1 MLQVDTYKVLTWS
14 KENYKYVEILT
25 VFVLVLG
32 WGGRVPLAFMLLTSL
47 LKADMSVSRERGRA
61 LNPPVKASSKC
72 SAMKGV
78 PFPLSAGGTFRICG
92 SESSLIPFISPSTS
106 SNESTT
112 PELAGNTLYNKIQAS
127 CIRAQC

>member
-1 MLQVDTYKVLTWS
+1 
-14 KENYKYVEILT
+14 
-25 VFVLVLG
+25 
-32 WGGRVPLAFMLLTSL
+32 MLLTSL

-78 PFPLSAGGTFRICG
+78 PFPLWAGGTFRLCG

-112 PELAGNTLYNKIQAS
+112 PELAGNKIIQQNSTFLYQSSVLKSKLPFHLMDLLNYKL
-127 CIRAQC
+127 C